1 MRTFSVLFLVLL
13 AGCTPDRPAD
23 VSPDASPVVI
33 DAGVEPDAP
42 DAAPTPPGSLA
53 ATAGGGTTSS
63 AGHELSLRIGSP
75 APLGKTASS
84 THTLTTGPGAIPW
97 TAP

>member
-1 MRTFSVLFLVLL
+1 MRTFSVLVLVLL
-13 AGCTPDRPAD
+13 AGCPDRPAD
-23 VSPDASPVVI
+23 VSPDAGSVVI
-33 DAGVEPDAP
+33 DAGVEPDVP
-42 DAAPTPPGSLA
+42 PPPPTPPGSLA
-53 ATAGGGTTSS
+53 VTAGGGVTSS
-63 AGHELSLRIGSP
+63 AGHRLSVRIGAP

>member
-1 MRTFSVLFLVLL
+1 MRTVSVLVLVLL
-13 AGCTPDRPAD
+13 LGCTPDRPDD
-23 VSPDASPVVI
+23 VSPDAGPVVI

-42 DAAPTPPGSLA
+42 PTPGSLA
-53 ATAGGGTTSS
+53 VTAGGGTTSS
-63 AGHELSLRIGSP
+63 AGHRLSLRIGAP
-75 APLGKTASS
+75 QPLGRTASN